1 MLAKIRCIRLS
12 GKRAS
17 MKAQKALEAA
27 MPSTRWDQRKTVSR
41 VTAQSKTKKAVSA
54 QVRILPKRLGIFR
67 ISCATM
73 G

>member
-54 QVRILPKRLGIFR
+54 QAVPYTHLTLPTNNRV
-67 ISCATM
+67 
-73 G
+73 